1 MRTTFFAFLAA
12 VTLSTVALAAGPKRL
27 NMPVGHT
34 TTLSMPAPV
43 SKVTVAD
50 PSLVEVS
57 QRGRQV
63 VLIGLSTG
71 HTQVTVRTAEGDME
85 LSVYVAAD
93 KYGLPH

>member
-1 MRTTFFAFLAA
+1 MRTTLLALIA
-12 VTLSTVALAAGPKRL
+12 LSTVAFAAGPKRL

-57 QRGRQV
+57 RRGRQV
-63 VLIGLSTG
+63 VLVGRTAG
-71 HTQVTVRTAEGDME
+71 HTQVTVETVDGEME